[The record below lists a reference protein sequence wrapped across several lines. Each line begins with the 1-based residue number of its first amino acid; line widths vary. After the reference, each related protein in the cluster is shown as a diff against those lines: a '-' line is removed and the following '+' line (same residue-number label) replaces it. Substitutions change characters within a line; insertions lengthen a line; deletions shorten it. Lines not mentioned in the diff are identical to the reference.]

1 MLSMTLLML
10 PMIPEKRLVLALSG
24 AVLTRSVA
32 VSLVMLTVEEASL
45 TLAVVTLTAGPL
57 QVTVT

>member
-10 PMIPEKRLVLALSG
+10 PMIPEKRLVWTLSG
-24 AVLTRSVA
+24 YVLTRSVA
-32 VSLVMLTVEEASL
+32 VGLVMLTVEEASL